1 MFFDPGMSSPGLE
14 GIDGGLLLPSAA
26 FSKPSSKP
34 SSTALEGLWSI
45 RFSFAVGTYP
55 LYGSN
60 TQGPY
65 FGPFSRLLPV
75 SPYSTAGSGRPATSL
90 DSLLTWS
97 LRCWP
102 SSDYTP
108 PVPSLMQTYT
118 TVVSQVHARYSLPS
132 KIPCTVHRH
141 PGGPIH
147 CAKMSPRAHC
157 YGTFPPPG
165 HLGTWAPGPSFWR
178 LQIETQ
184 GSQHSHLAYGLRV

>member
-1 MFFDPGMSSPGLE
+1 MSSPGLE
-14 GIDGGLLLPSAA
+14 GIDGAAAAQCRLLQTFFETFFDSPGGLVVYRVFFCGRYLP
-26 FSKPSSKP
+26 
-34 SSTALEGLWSI
+34 
-45 RFSFAVGTYP
+45 AVR
-55 LYGSN
+55 
-60 TQGPY
+60 QQC
-65 FGPFSRLLPV
+65 LLPV

-118 TVVSQVHARYSLPS
+118 TVVSQVHGMEWYVPRYSLPS
-132 KIPCTVHRH
+132 KVPCTVHRH

-165 HLGTWAPGPSFWR
+165 HLGQVSG
-178 LQIETQ
+178 
-184 GSQHSHLAYGLRV
+184 GSK